1 MNKLIAIVA
10 VLAVVAGL
18 AFYFSGNS
26 SPELGS
32 IRTGVPTHFTTGFK
46 VGVAGDLVRELNCD
60 TASWNPASIATST
73 LDGGAYAT
81 TSVTLTGA
89 AIGDLCLASFSVTS
103 TAAAFSCDIVEANTA
118 VVKLANVG
126 TVALDMATGTLK
138 TCNIGF

>member
-1 MNKLIAIVA
+1 MNKLLALVA

-18 AFYFSGNS
+18 AFYWSGGDE
-26 SPELGS
+26 PTLGS
-32 IRTGVPTHFTTGFK
+32 IRTIQDHFTSGFK
-46 VGVAGDLVRELNCD
+46 VGPAGASIKEVNCG
-60 TASWNPASIATST
+60 TATWNPASIATST
-73 LDGGAYAT
+73 IDGAAYAT

-118 VVKLANVG
+118 VVKLANVSSIP
-126 TVALDMATGTLK
+126 LDMATGSLK